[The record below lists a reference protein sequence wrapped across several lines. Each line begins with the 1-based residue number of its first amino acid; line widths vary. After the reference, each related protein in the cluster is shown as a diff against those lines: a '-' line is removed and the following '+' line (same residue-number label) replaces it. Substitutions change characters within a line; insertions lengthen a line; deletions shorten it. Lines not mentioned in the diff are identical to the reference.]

1 MSQTSYDLI
10 WKGVR
15 AASIHEVG
23 FINFTMKLQKP
34 KGTQDLLP
42 QESAKWQYVEGFA
55 RKLFA
60 QYNYAEIRTPIFE
73 HYEVISRSVGDT
85 TDIVTKEMYDFY
97 DKGDRHITLRPE
109 GTAPVVRS
117 YVENKLFAPEVQ
129 KPAKF
134 YYMGPMFRYE
144 RPQAG
149 RLRQFHQIGVECFG
163 SSNPATDVETI
174 AMAYHF
180 FEELGIQNIR
190 LHINSLGNPESRA
203 AYRQALIDYLT
214 PLKDQLS
221 KDSQRRLEEN
231 PLRVLDSKE
240 KEDKLA
246 VENAPSILDYLDAES
261 TAHFE
266 AVKSMLDSLNISYI
280 IDTNM
285 VRGLDYYNHTIFEFM
300 TEVGGNDLTICAG
313 GRYDGLVSY
322 FGGPET
328 PGFGFGMGI
337 ERLILVLE
345 KQGIYL
351 PLDTQLDVYIAVLGQ
366 EANSGALELVQA
378 LRKQGFRAERDYLDR
393 KLKAQ
398 FKSADVFGAVAL
410 ITLGGSE
417 IESGQVVVKNNQTRK
432 QIETSLEA
440 VKTNFDSILDQLTL
454 P

>member
-1 MSQTSYDLI
+1 
-10 WKGVR
+10 
-15 AASIHEVG
+15 
-23 FINFTMKLQKP
+23 MKLQKP

-42 QESAKWQYVEGFA
+42 QDSAKWQYVENFT
-55 RKLFA
+55 RSIFK

-180 FEELGIQNIR
+180 FEELGINNIR
-190 LHINSLGNPESRA
+190 LHLNSLGNPESRA

-240 KEDKLA
+240 KEDKVA
-246 VENAPSILDYLDAES
+246 VENAPSILDYLDEES

-266 AVKSMLDSLNISYI
+266 AVKSMLDSLGIAYT

-313 GRYDGLVSY
+313 GRYDGLVTY

-328 PGFGFGMGI
+328 PAFGFGMGI

-345 KQGIYL
+345 KQGIDL

-366 EANSGALELVQA
+366 EANGGALDLVQA
-378 LRKQGFRAERDYLDR
+378 IRKQGFRAERDYLDR

-398 FKSADVFGAVAL
+398 FKSADVFGAKTI

-417 IESGQVVVKNNQTRK
+417 LESGQVVVKNNQTRS
-432 QIETSLEA
+432 QVETSLEIL
-440 VKTNFDSILDQLTL
+440 KTDFASILEKLEK
-454 P
+454 

>member
-1 MSQTSYDLI
+1 
-10 WKGVR
+10 
-15 AASIHEVG
+15 
-23 FINFTMKLQKP
+23 MKLQKP
-34 KGTQDLLP
+34 KGTQDILP
-42 QESAKWQYVEGFA
+42 AESAKWQYVEGFA
-55 RKLFA
+55 HEIFKR
-60 QYNYAEIRTPIFE
+60 YNYAEVRTPIFE

-129 KPAKF
+129 KPSKF

-174 AMAYHF
+174 AMAAHF
-180 FEELGIQNIR
+180 LKEIGIQGVK
-190 LHINSLGNPESRA
+190 LHLNTLGNPESRA

-214 PLKDQLS
+214 PLKETLS

-240 KEDKLA
+240 KEDKVA
-246 VENAPSILDYLDAES
+246 VENAPSILDFLDEAS
-261 TAHFE
+261 QAHFD
-266 AVKSMLDSLNISYI
+266 AVRQMLENLGVDYI

-285 VRGLDYYNHTIFEFM
+285 VRGLDYYNHTIFEFI
-300 TEVGGNDLTICAG
+300 TEIEGSDLTVCAG
-313 GRYDGLVSY
+313 GRYDGLVAY

-328 PGFGFGMGI
+328 AGFGFGFGV
-337 ERLILVLE
+337 ERLLLILE
-345 KQGIYL
+345 KQGVAL
-351 PLDTQLDVYIAVLGQ
+351 PIENALDVYIAVLGQ
-366 EANSGALELVQA
+366 GANVKALELVQA
-378 LRKQGFRAERDYLDR
+378 LRQQGFKAERDYLNR

-398 FKSADVFGAVAL
+398 FKSADVFAAKTL
-410 ITLGGSE
+410 ITLGESE
-417 IESGQVVVKNNQTRK
+417 VESGQVTVKNNQTREEL
-432 QIETSLEA
+432 QVSLEA
-440 VKTNFDSILDQLTL
+440 ISQNFSEIFEKLGF
-454 P
+454 